1 MHTTQAMHCMVP
13 KTTQTQKINISL
25 ITNIDILQTNQS
37 ILNCVFVISKL
48 LVTLCRRLQILIDAH
63 ASCRHCWVGRNLF
76 VKVSVIAY
84 KSFLF
89 FSEGGYYVQICFVI
103 STYLLFSSICSL
115 CITVYNIHYHKINE
129 INIIQQKQLL
139 YVLYTFILTYAFFLS
154 CI

>member
-37 ILNCVFVISKL
+37 ILNCVF
-48 LVTLCRRLQILIDAH
+48 RRLQILIDAH

-84 KSFLF
+84 KRFLF

-139 YVLYTFILTYAFFLS
+139 YVLYTFILTQAFFLS